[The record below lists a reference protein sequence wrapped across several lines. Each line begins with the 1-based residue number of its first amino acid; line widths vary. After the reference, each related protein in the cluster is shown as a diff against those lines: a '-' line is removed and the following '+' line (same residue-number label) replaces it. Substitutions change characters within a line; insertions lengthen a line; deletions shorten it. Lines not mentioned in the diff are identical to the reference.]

1 MTVANDVSKLVTST
15 GGQISK
21 RDVPSAVQS
30 YASSSP
36 PPFCLSVCLSVCMSL
51 SVSMLF
57 FFCFF
62 LLLPRDSHCLLRVF
76 SFVSFSF
83 SSMFPKKCSCIIHLS
98 SQRRFSPPSPAP
110 APSTFPNPTPTPSPW
125 LLFSLPHFLT
135 LVCSSCTY
143 FSCSFMPRS
152 FFLSSPYRV
161 CYDLSCFPLYA
172 NSFGTIF
179 CVIFYVIN
187 TCHSCLFLLA

>member
-110 APSTFPNPTPTPSPW
+110 APSSSS
-125 LLFSLPHFLT
+125 SLMFISCLPFQKRRNLT
-135 LVCSSCTY
+135 TQGTGEKTC
-143 FSCSFMPRS
+143 SCSELR
-152 FFLSSPYRV
+152 RV
-161 CYDLSCFPLYA
+161 QKKVAESTASQPF
-172 NSFGTIF
+172 
-179 CVIFYVIN
+179 V
-187 TCHSCLFLLA
+187 